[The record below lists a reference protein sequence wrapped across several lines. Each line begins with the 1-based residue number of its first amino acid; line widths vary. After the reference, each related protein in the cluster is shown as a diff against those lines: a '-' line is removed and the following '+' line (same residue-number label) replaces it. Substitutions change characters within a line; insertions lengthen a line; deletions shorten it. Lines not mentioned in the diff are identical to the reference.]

1 MLNFERRNA
10 LKKKKIYEGKTKKL
24 YESEN
29 ETELIQEFKDDAVAS
44 RTVKPHAIRGKGAL
58 NNQMSAHLFRFL
70 DSYHIANHFV
80 RELSDK
86 EMLVKK
92 MNMIPV
98 VVMVRNIAAGTLVKR
113 YGMAEGKELEC
124 PIIEYYL
131 KDEERDDPMINE
143 DHVISFGHATSGEIR
158 EMHRLASKINAVLK
172 AFFRRRDLKLAD
184 LRLEFGRWHEKLVV
198 GDELSLNTCR
208 FIDLKHANTGI
219 FDGDA
224 KHFQERMAEI
234 RERFFIS

>member
-1 MLNFERRNA
+1 MLNIERRIT

-29 ETELIQEFKDDAVAS
+29 EIELIQEFKDDAVAS
-44 RTVKPHAIRGKGAL
+44 SAVKPRIIKGKGAL
-58 NNQMSAHLFRFL
+58 NSQVSAHLFRFL
-70 DSYHIANHFV
+70 DSYHIANHFI

-92 MNMIPV
+92 LNMIPV
-98 VVMVRNIAAGTLVKR
+98 MVMVRNIAAGTLVKR

-143 DHVISFGHATSGEIR
+143 DHVISFGHATSGEIK
-158 EMHRLASKINAVLK
+158 ELHRLASKINAVLK

-184 LRLEFGRWHEKLVV
+184 LRLEFGRYRDKLVV
-198 GDELSLNTCR
+198 GDELSFNTCR
-208 FIDLKHANTGI
+208 FIDLKHPNAGV
-219 FDGDA
+219 FDSDI
-224 KHFQERMAEI
+224 KNFQERMAEI